1 MSLKKK
7 IEEIKRDLILE
18 EASKLFQSEGYENMK
33 IADLASIVGVS
44 VGSIYTLFGSKENL
58 YNNYILNQIDYY
70 LEILENEI
78 KNVKDPYEKLKIL
91 TNIKFQAFTSHKNIL
106 HIGVNHPLFYINTY
120 NFTDEDDVMMH
131 VYMFISE
138 NIMEP
143 LRKKISTTK
152 TALEMTLLYDSL
164 STAMVKHWVIVNDDL
179 MQRSDELLESFLLIT
194 KNR

>member
-7 IEEIKRDLILE
+7 VKELKRDLILE
-18 EASKLFQSEGYENMK
+18 EASKLFQKEGYENMK
-33 IADLASIVGVS
+33 VAELASNVGVS

-70 LEILENEI
+70 LEMLEKNI
-78 KNVKDPYEKLKIL
+78 KDVNDPYEKLKIL
-91 TNIKFQAFTSHKNIL
+91 TNIKFQAFISHKNVL
-106 HIGVNHPLFYINTY
+106 HLGVNHPLFYVNTY
-120 NFTDEDDVMMH
+120 NFADEDDVMME
-131 VYMFISE
+131 VYRFISE

-143 LRKKISTTK
+143 LRKHITTSK
-152 TALEMTLLYDSL
+152 SSLEMTLLYDSI

-179 MQRSDELLESFLLIT
+179 MQKNDELLESFLLLI

>member
-7 IEEIKRDLILE
+7 VQELKRDLILE
-18 EASKLFQSEGYENMK
+18 EASKLFQNEGYENMK
-33 IADLASIVGVS
+33 VAELASNVGVS
-44 VGSIYTLFGSKENL
+44 VGSIYTIFGSKENL

-70 LEILENEI
+70 LEILENKI
-78 KNVKDPYEKLKIL
+78 KDVNDPYKKLQIL
-91 TNIKFQAFTSHKNIL
+91 TNIKFQAFTSHKNVL

-131 VYMFISE
+131 VYRFISE
-138 NIMEP
+138 NIMES
-143 LRKKISTTK
+143 LREKVNTSK
-152 TALEMTLLYDSL
+152 TSMEMTLLYDSI

-179 MQRSDELLESFLLIT
+179 MQKSDELVESFLLLV